1 MENIEELKSLFK
13 AFDMIQTLVPEDG
26 KCLEKNGTVIN
37 VTKDGNTLKITIV
50 SKEEEEEEE
59 EDEEEKFDDTEI
71 KEAIQEYKDKL
82 NDLDDCLF
90 VSATEDFGKEF
101 EVKRFDELLNKETL
115 TADEAM
121 EVTKMIDRS
130 LDIISDHLRKKIEE
144 LVSIYN
150 RF

>member
-50 SKEEEEEEE
+50 SKEE
-59 EDEEEKFDDTEI
+59 DKEEEKFDDTEI

>member
-50 SKEEEEEEE
+50 SKEE
-59 EDEEEKFDDTEI
+59 DEKEEKFDDTEI

>member
-50 SKEEEEEEE
+50 SKEEDKEG
-59 EDEEEKFDDTEI
+59 EEKFDDTEI

>member
-50 SKEEEEEEE
+50 SKA
-59 EDEEEKFDDTEI
+59 EDEEEEKFDDTEI

-115 TADEAM
+115 TADEAI

>member
-1 MENIEELKSLFK
+1 M
-13 AFDMIQTLVPEDG
+13 
-26 KCLEKNGTVIN
+26 
-37 VTKDGNTLKITIV
+37 TKDGNTLKINIV
-50 SKEEEEEEE
+50 SKEEEEDE
-59 EDEEEKFDDTEI
+59 EEEKFDDTEI

-115 TADEAM
+115 TVDEAM

>member
-50 SKEEEEEEE
+50 SKEEDEE
-59 EDEEEKFDDTEI
+59 EEEKFDDTEI

>member
-50 SKEEEEEEE
+50 SKEEDE
-59 EDEEEKFDDTEI
+59 EEEKFDDTEI

>member
-50 SKEEEEEEE
+50 SKEE
-59 EDEEEKFDDTEI
+59 DKEEEKFDDTEI

-90 VSATEDFGKEF
+90 VNATEDFGKEF

>member
-50 SKEEEEEEE
+50 SKEEDE
-59 EDEEEKFDDTEI
+59 EEEKFDDTAI

>member
-1 MENIEELKSLFK
+1 
-13 AFDMIQTLVPEDG
+13 MIQTLVPEDG

-50 SKEEEEEEE
+50 SKEEDE
-59 EDEEEKFDDTEI
+59 EEEKFDDTEI

>member
-26 KCLEKNGTVIN
+26 KYLEKNGAVIN

-50 SKEEEEEEE
+50 SKEE
-59 EDEEEKFDDTEI
+59 DKEEEKFDDTEI

>member
-50 SKEEEEEEE
+50 SKEEDE
-59 EDEEEKFDDTEI
+59 EEEKFDDTEI

-121 EVTKMIDRS
+121 EVTKMIDCS

>member
-50 SKEEEEEEE
+50 SKEE

>member
-26 KCLEKNGTVIN
+26 KCLEENGAVIN

-50 SKEEEEEEE
+50 SKEEDE
-59 EDEEEKFDDTEI
+59 EEEKFDDTEI

>member
-50 SKEEEEEEE
+50 SKA
-59 EDEEEKFDDTEI
+59 EDEEEEKFDDTEI

>member
-50 SKEEEEEEE
+50 SKE

-115 TADEAM
+115 TSDEAM

>member
-50 SKEEEEEEE
+50 SKEEDEEEE
-59 EDEEEKFDDTEI
+59 EEEKFDDTEI

>member
-26 KCLEKNGTVIN
+26 KCLEKNGAVIN

-50 SKEEEEEEE
+50 PKEEDE
-59 EDEEEKFDDTEI
+59 EEEKFDDTEI